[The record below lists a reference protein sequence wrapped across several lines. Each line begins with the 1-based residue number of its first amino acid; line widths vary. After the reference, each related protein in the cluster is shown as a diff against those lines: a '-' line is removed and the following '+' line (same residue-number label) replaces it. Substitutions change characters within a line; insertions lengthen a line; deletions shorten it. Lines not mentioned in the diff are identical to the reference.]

1 MLSQSAAR
9 PALLRAMNHAC
20 QHMAAPGAW
29 LDGAQRQELVLAA
42 RGAWLGEEV
51 DHGLHDER
59 ERSTFGPHGGALLE
73 AFAQLAA
80 RPGSLDRGW
89 FERATLLGGI
99 EEDDRVARREAMA
112 VFAEGLAVSAAA
124 VGAEALH
131 ELAGWAPRGPLPLQ
145 HGSGSLEGG
154 MLPSSLLA
162 DQRAELLPR
171 ELCWLPLLEGG
182 EAGLGAATA
191 PLPLL
196 ALSLVPQEQAAL
208 RVWTGQLHP
217 LAPAA
222 AAGTAA
228 AAAGAGAL
236 SAEQAAL
243 LALRAAEHSGCCY
256 TAATHAVA
264 LGVELGVELGA
275 AGNSGPTVPVAGGG
289 AAAGAAAAAAA
300 VERAAGGVAAGSALL
315 AFVDAYAR
323 VTAARQQPDGGGEG
337 EEGEGEGQLDGWD
350 AYGEAYD
357 RAATEEAVALDAAR
371 EALLAQM
378 LALHGG
384 CEHTAMGATLDA
396 AGVVA
401 AAHVVD
407 RICCGTGLTADS
419 ARSRRTS
426 VW

>member
-1 MLSQSAAR
+1 MLNQSAAR
-9 PALLRAMNHAC
+9 PALLRALNHAC

-89 FERATLLGGI
+89 FDGATLLDGI

-162 DQRAELLPR
+162 EQRAELLPHA
-171 ELCWLPLLEGG
+171 LCWLPLLEGG
-182 EAGLGAATA
+182 EAGLRAATA

-222 AAGTAA
+222 AAGMASAA
-228 AAAGAGAL
+228 AGAL

-243 LALRAAEHSGCCY
+243 LALRAAAHSGCCY
-256 TAATHAVA
+256 TAATHAAA
-264 LGVELGVELGA
+264 LGVELGAVGS
-275 AGNSGPTVPVAGGG
+275 GGPTVPVAEGGT
-289 AAAGAAAAAAA
+289 AAGTAAAAAA
-300 VERAAGGVAAGSALL
+300 ERAAGGVVAGPALL

-323 VTAARQQPDGGGEG
+323 VTAARQQPDGGGGGEG
-337 EEGEGEGQLDGWD
+337 EGEGEGQVDGWD

-357 RAATEEAVALDAAR
+357 RAATEEVVALDAAR

-384 CEHTAMGATLDA
+384 CEHTAAGATLDA

-426 VW
+426 V